1 METIQ
6 DFKSRNLLIGRFYF
20 KKTQTG
26 NLVGEFSHNGSV
38 TNFTESADINDYNDA
53 FTGNYY
59 TTWQENKVSHLAD
72 LKIEF
77 KLGTSDRIYKLTWT
91 ENGNEIFLGEG
102 FLFDDILIGDYRNFK
117 IS

>member
-38 TNFTESADINDYNDA
+38 TNFTESADINDYNKD
-53 FTGNYY
+53 FIGIYY
-59 TTWQENKVSHLAD
+59 TTWQENSEPHSAN

-77 KLGTSDRIYKLTWT
+77 KPNTGDRIYKLSWT
-91 ENGNEIFLGEG
+91 ENDTELFFGEG
-102 FLFDDILIGDYRNFK
+102 FLCDNILIGDYRNFK